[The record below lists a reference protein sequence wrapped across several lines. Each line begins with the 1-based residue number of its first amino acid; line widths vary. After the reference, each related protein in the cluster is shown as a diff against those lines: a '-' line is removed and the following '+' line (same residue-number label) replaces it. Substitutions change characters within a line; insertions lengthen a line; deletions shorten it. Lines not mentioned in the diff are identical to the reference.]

1 LSIDA
6 RARKVQR
13 VVDPKMYSLDAIFGA
28 AYVLLGR
35 AWVHL
40 DRDRKGQIV
49 VTLKSKKAAARDEL
63 QRLSDDFENELVDQV
78 VRLQLA
84 KKHVKLREMIVGRA
98 MFGATGVGAEQTGVG
113 DGADDYLADP
123 LGIAVP
129 WEERFIGV
137 KASEGPPRASL
148 GGDGGA
154 GARLAERSP
163 PVKKVEAAVE
173 KKEAPPEDEVPPATG
188 TEGAE

>member
-13 VVDPKMYSLDAIFGA
+13 VVDPKVYSLDAIFGA

-49 VTLKSKKAAARDEL
+49 VTLKSKTAASREEL
-63 QRLSDDFENELVDQV
+63 LRLGDDFENELVDQV

-84 KKHVKLREMIVGRA
+84 KRHVKLREMIVGRA

-137 KASEGPPRASL
+137 K
-148 GGDGGA
+148 
-154 GARLAERSP
+154 
-163 PVKKVEAAVE
+163 KVDAE
-173 KKEAPPEDEVPPATG
+173 KKDEPDAPPATG